1 MRYRLLLLLTFLLL
15 FPSAIW
21 AKEEEKKVEFIPRV
35 DMALEAGRYFHNW
48 PDYAWRFRRRIHID
62 IWGFGNKSLFMEYE
76 DENILGSKWANNDDP
91 RKIRHEIAYLGLRQ
105 EWGKHSLSYFYRHV
119 CHNRIDRTTGKFM
132 LWDVIEARWETK
144 GMRLGYKNEGI
155 DFNSQKEFE
164 ILNKFN
170 GMAGLGIVTT
180 HEHVKYSAVGEGG
193 IRYDILRYRKGVPY
207 LLGKVYATTDS
218 RLRPNL
224 TLESGVRIH
233 LKNFDLT
240 PFVEYE
246 HQYDVERREGPVG
259 NFLFTGLRLET
270 HGDELVPTFKRD
282 SPFLPELHV
291 GGYYAKVLG
300 SDNFDYDSNMTFNL
314 DLYRRDRFTAFLN
327 TPLAINTST
336 ENMKPRFIGY
346 SLEPGLAIDF
356 DKNVLDF
363 FFRHWSRHNGI
374 DENNDVPDGITEGYK
389 LIGTR
394 LQTRG
399 MKLGYKNEGIDF
411 DSKKDFEFLKK
422 IDWKVSAGGY
432 AKTANYDYDWE
443 AGAGARWDILRHK
456 RKIPYLLANLRLLQG
471 PNTDGDYTMETGV
484 RFCGKKGNASLFTQ
498 YRYRENASRFGGYDA
513 KQTIMGVG
521 LEF

>member
-1 MRYRLLLLLTFLLL
+1 MSWKLLLLISLLL

-48 PDYAWRFRRRIHID
+48 PGYAWRFRRRFNID
-62 IWGFGNKSLFMEYE
+62 IWRFGNKVLFMEYE
-76 DENILGSKWANNDDP
+76 DENILGSRTAGDDNP
-91 RKIRHEIAYLGLRQ
+91 QKIRHEIAYLGLRQ
-105 EWGKHSLSYFYRHV
+105 EWEKYSLSYFYRHV
-119 CHNRIDRTTGKFM
+119 CHNRVDRTTGKYM

-170 GMAGLGIVTT
+170 GMAGLGIVPT

-193 IRYDILRYRKGVPY
+193 VRYDILRYRNGVPY

-218 RLRPNL
+218 RVRPNL
-224 TLESGVRIH
+224 TLESGIRFH

-259 NFLFTGLRLET
+259 NFFFTGLRLET
-270 HGDELVPTFKRD
+270 HGDELVPTFKRN
-282 SPFLPELHV
+282 SSFFPELHV
-291 GGYYAKVLG
+291 GGYYAKILG
-300 SDNFDYDSNMTFNL
+300 SDDFGYDSDLAFNL
-314 DLYRRDRFTAFLN
+314 DLYQRDRFTAFLN
-327 TPLAINTST
+327 TGLAINSTT
-336 ENMKPRFIGY
+336 ENQKPHFIGY
-346 SLEPGLAIDF
+346 SLEPGLEIDF
-356 DKNVLDF
+356 EKRVWDF
-363 FFRHWSRHNGI
+363 FFRNWSRYNG
-374 DENNDVPDGITEGYK
+374 DVNGDGLDRITERYK

-394 LQTRG
+394 FQSRG
-399 MKLGYKNEGIDF
+399 MKLGYRNEGIDF
-411 DSKKDFEFLKK
+411 DSVKDFEFLKK
-422 IDWKVSAGGY
+422 IDWKVSSGGY
-432 AKTANYDYDWE
+432 VNTSNYDYDWE
-443 AGAGARWDILRHK
+443 AGAGARWDILRHR
-456 RKIPYLLANLRLLQG
+456 RKIPYLLANLSLLQG
-471 PNTDGDYTMETGV
+471 PNTDGDYTIEGGV

-498 YRYRENASRFGGYDA
+498 YRYRENASRFGGYDT

-521 LEF
+521 FEF